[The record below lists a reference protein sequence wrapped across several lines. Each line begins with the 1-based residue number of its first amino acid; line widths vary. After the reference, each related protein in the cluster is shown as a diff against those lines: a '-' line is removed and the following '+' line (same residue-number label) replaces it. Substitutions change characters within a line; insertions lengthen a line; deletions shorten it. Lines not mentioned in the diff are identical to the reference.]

1 MEGSAPEDPLLGP
14 FLDQGSDT
22 LFGEELCASPPSL
35 PSLSNHCRG
44 SYSLY
49 KGDQESLPGYHSDR
63 SSFQGYKGDLDLF
76 KSHGGEREG
85 FRGFQGDRKS
95 CSGSYQGD
103 WNHGDSLQASSG
115 RPASMGVVQT
125 AGETYYLSAD
135 VGYFEPHDIVVMA
148 YNHCIVIHAEKVGS
162 DGCVRNKFS
171 HRSVLPEDMDPLSVS
186 GTLTPEGML
195 VISVKRTCTPPMT
208 SVTSCPPL

>member
-1 MEGSAPEDPLLGP
+1 M
-14 FLDQGSDT
+14 FRQY
-22 LFGEELCASPPSL
+22 PS
-35 PSLSNHCRG
+35 SL
-44 SYSLY
+44 
-49 KGDQESLPGYHSDR
+49 R
-63 SSFQGYKGDLDLF
+63 SSCSELWRRCQGRERGPLHLLLF
-76 KSHGGEREG
+76 IFVYFH
-85 FRGFQGDRKS
+85 F
-95 CSGSYQGD
+95 
-103 WNHGDSLQASSG
+103 NLTSLFIASSG